1 MGSHLELLNR
11 QNRVLVVNGTYLE
24 DSGAVLE
31 GVGVAGVVHQTHNVT
46 SQVSVREDVKV
57 REDLV
62 ELRERKPKRKKLMNT
77 NRHTRAHNV

>member
-1 MGSHLELLNR
+1 M
-11 QNRVLVVNGTYLE
+11 NGTYLE

-57 REDLV
+57 WENFV
-62 ELRERKPKRKKLMNT
+62 ELRERKPNGRS
-77 NRHTRAHNV
+77 